1 MANKHQS
8 ENICNICSKELGT
21 KYNLKRHIKK
31 VHTNIVK
38 FGGNMEEHVIKPD
51 KQSYHCEYC
60 TKTYIK
66 NYSLKCHIFFKV

>member
-38 FGGNMEEHVIKPD
+38 FGGN
-51 KQSYHCEYC
+51 
-60 TKTYIK
+60 K
-66 NYSLKCHIFFKV
+66 NKLLNLTNSHITVNTVQKHI